1 MADDDNAD
9 WFTQDD
15 EPAAEAEAAPAAAA
29 ATGGGGG
36 EAAAG
41 GEEAAAGGAP
51 AEEKVEEVEHEEYL
65 DPDKLLLFRHWIRPK
80 ASEYRYLSN
89 YRKYYYDDILEVLD
103 MRRRGIRSKIPKAQS
118 WAERILRA
126 EKDPLFKIQKFDR
139 FLEDVKLVT
148 RSEISGY
155 FHSYYSKETFNKR
168 CSRLVY

>member
-80 ASEYRYLSN
+80 FLQYKYLYDYRQNYYNDVIDYLDK
-89 YRKYYYDDILEVLD
+89 RAH
-103 MRRRGIRSKIPKAQS
+103 GIKREIPHAQT
-118 WAERILRA
+118 WAERTVRTLKSSQNA
-126 EKDPLFKIQKFDR
+126 EEFRRKLKEDRSLVERSRSSGQLFRICCKDSINR
-139 FLEDVKLVT
+139 
-148 RSEISGY
+148 R
-155 FHSYYSKETFNKR
+155 YSK
-168 CSRLVY
+168 LLY